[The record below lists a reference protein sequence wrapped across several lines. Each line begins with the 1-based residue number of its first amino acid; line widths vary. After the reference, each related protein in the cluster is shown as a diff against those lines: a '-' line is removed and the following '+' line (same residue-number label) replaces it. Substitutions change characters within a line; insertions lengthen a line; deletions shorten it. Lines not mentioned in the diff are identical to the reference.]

1 MFYFKLIPTGVH
13 CTEDVVSEV
22 QLEGQASHMRH
33 PDVGI
38 HGKQAETHQGRSFRC
53 CQRCIGWC
61 RLRNV
66 ERGNC

>member
-38 HGKQAETHQGRSFRC
+38 HGKQAETHQG
-53 CQRCIGWC
+53 
-61 RLRNV
+61 
-66 ERGNC
+66 